1 MRAAMTASQLRRTLA
16 RGVLLVGCT
25 ALLPACD
32 RPCKRL
38 AERLCERSG
47 DEELCEQWKIRT
59 SRVPE
64 STCEAGLRTLDKEA
78 FR

>member
-1 MRAAMTASQLRRTLA
+1 MRPATTANQLRRTVA
-16 RGVLLVGCT
+16 RMLLLIGCI
-25 ALLPACD
+25 AWLPACD

-47 DEELCEQWKIRT
+47 DDEICEQWKLRT

>member
-1 MRAAMTASQLRRTLA
+1 MRRRWLTLSVLGMLIAATGA
-16 RGVLLVGCT
+16 G
-25 ALLPACD
+25 CD

-38 AERLCERSG
+38 ADRLCERSG
-47 DEELCEQWKIRT
+47 DDALCEQWKVRT
-59 SRVPE
+59 SRVPD